1 MVQSEGG
8 QVLTNRKNKGA
19 GGEGRE
25 QGAGSREQ
33 GAGRK
38 CHLLQIENCKMQN
51 EKFKGKRQGRNFSLK
66 IYGYR
71 V

>member
-1 MVQSEGG
+1 VKGG
-8 QVLTNRKNKGA
+8 KSGPTGRIKAQEARA
-19 GGEGRE
+19 GSRE